1 MTVDMFQDERFSCH
15 YVPDL
20 FTSADLT
27 KLFEH
32 LLIIA
37 PLSSKQ
43 YFMPSLLHVISPEEV
58 SKQLPP
64 TSPFVAPLLVHFP
77 AGCAQNGVF
86 CALVVYLLSKCQWKF
101 AKKTSEC
108 VSHSCICFQLSD
120 TPVSIALVD
129 SFSFFKV
136 SVEAP
141 HPMYSKVCPK
151 IREDIFSGVQAAGT
165 ALKYNN
171 SKPKP
176 AFLCSKC
183 SFESPPHAATPVI
196 NNEQCYLM
204 CTKSTNYGPLKKQH
218 AIWLD
223 VKLPGTL

>member
-1 MTVDMFQDERFSCH
+1 MSC
-15 YVPDL
+15 
-20 FTSADLT
+20 

-37 PLSSKQ
+37 SLSSTQ
-43 YFMPSLLHVISPEEV
+43 YFMPSLLHMISPEEV

-86 CALVVYLLSKCQWKF
+86 CALAVYLLSKCQWKF

-108 VSHSCICFQLSD
+108 VSHSCICFQFSD

-141 HPMYSKVCPK
+141 DPMYPKVCPK
-151 IREDIFSGVQAAGT
+151 IREDIFSGVEAA
-165 ALKYNN
+165 ARVLKYNN

-183 SFESPPHAATPVI
+183 SSESTPHAATPAI
-196 NNEQCYLM
+196 NCDENQYLM
-204 CTKSTNYGPLKKQH
+204 CTKSTSCYESLTEQH
-218 AIWLD
+218 SVWLD
-223 VKLPGTL
+223 VKRPTADSPEGKHYLSYLP